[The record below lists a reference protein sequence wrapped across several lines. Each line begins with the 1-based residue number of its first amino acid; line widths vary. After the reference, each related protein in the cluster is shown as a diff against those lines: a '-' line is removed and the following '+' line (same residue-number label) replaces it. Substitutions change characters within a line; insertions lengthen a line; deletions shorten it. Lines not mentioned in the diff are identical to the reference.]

1 LAKRFLNNF
10 IFQHED
16 WSVSSFPDNLK
27 YAATHEWVRVEADGT
42 YTVGITDHAQELL
55 GDIVFIELPE
65 DGASV
70 SAQQEI
76 SVVESVKAASDI
88 YAPVSG
94 KIIAVNK
101 ALIDSPEIVN
111 TSPYGDGW
119 FCRIQPGNVAELD
132 ALLDAD
138 GYAKICE

>member
-1 LAKRFLNNF
+1 M
-10 IFQHED
+10 
-16 WSVSSFPDNLK
+16 SSFPDNLK
-27 YAATHEWVRVEADGT
+27 YAATHEWVRVEADGSV
-42 YTVGITDHAQELL
+42 TVGITDHAQELL
-55 GDIVFIELPE
+55 GDIVFIELPT

-70 SAQQEI
+70 SAKQEI

-94 KIIAVNK
+94 RIIAINK

-119 FCRIQPGNVAELD
+119 FCRIQPADTAELD

-138 GYAKICE
+138 AYARICE

>member
-1 LAKRFLNNF
+1 M
-10 IFQHED
+10 
-16 WSVSSFPDNLK
+16 SSFPDNLK
-27 YAATHEWVRVEADGT
+27 YAATHEWVRVEADGSV
-42 YTVGITDHAQELL
+42 TVGITDHAQELL
-55 GDIVFIELPE
+55 GDIVFIDLPT

-70 SAQQEI
+70 SAKQEI

-94 KIIAVNK
+94 RIIAINK

-119 FCRIQPGNVAELD
+119 FCRIQPADAAELD

-138 GYAKICE
+138 AYARICE

>member
-1 LAKRFLNNF
+1 
-10 IFQHED
+10 
-16 WSVSSFPDNLK
+16 VSSFPDNLK
-27 YAATHEWVRVEADGT
+27 YAATHEWVRVEADGSV
-42 YTVGITDHAQELL
+42 TVGITDHAQELL
-55 GDIVFIELPE
+55 GDIVFIDLPT

-70 SAQQEI
+70 SAKQEI

-94 KIIAVNK
+94 RIIAINK

-119 FCRIQPGNVAELD
+119 FCRIQPADAAELN
-132 ALLDAD
+132 ALMDAD
-138 GYAKICE
+138 AYAKICE

>member
-1 LAKRFLNNF
+1 
-10 IFQHED
+10 
-16 WSVSSFPDNLK
+16 VSSFPDNLK

-65 DGASV
+65 EGASV

-94 KIIAVNK
+94 KIVAINK
-101 ALIDSPEIVN
+101 ALIDSPEVVN

-119 FCRIQPGNVAELD
+119 FCRIQPANVAELD

>member
-1 LAKRFLNNF
+1 M
-10 IFQHED
+10 
-16 WSVSSFPDNLK
+16 SSFPDNLK

-94 KIIAVNK
+94 KIIAINK

>member
-1 LAKRFLNNF
+1 M
-10 IFQHED
+10 
-16 WSVSSFPDNLK
+16 SSFPDNLK

-65 DGASV
+65 EGASV

-94 KIIAVNK
+94 KIVAINK
-101 ALIDSPEIVN
+101 ALIDSPEVVN

-119 FCRIQPGNVAELD
+119 FCRIQPANVAELD

>member
-1 LAKRFLNNF
+1 
-10 IFQHED
+10 
-16 WSVSSFPDNLK
+16 VSSFPDNLK
-27 YAATHEWVRVEADGT
+27 YAATHEWVRVEADGSV
-42 YTVGITDHAQELL
+42 TVGITDHAQELL
-55 GDIVFIELPE
+55 GDIVFIDLPT

-70 SAQQEI
+70 SAKQEI

-94 KIIAVNK
+94 RIIAINK
-101 ALIDSPEIVN
+101 ALIDSPEVVN

-119 FCRIQPGNVAELD
+119 FCRIQPADAAELD

-138 GYAKICE
+138 AYARICE

>member
-1 LAKRFLNNF
+1 M
-10 IFQHED
+10 
-16 WSVSSFPDNLK
+16 SSFPDNLK
-27 YAATHEWVRVEADGT
+27 YAATHEWVRVEADGSV
-42 YTVGITDHAQELL
+42 TVGITDHAQELL
-55 GDIVFIELPE
+55 GDIVFIDLPT

-70 SAQQEI
+70 SAKQEI

-94 KIIAVNK
+94 KVIAINK

-119 FCRIQPGNVAELD
+119 FCRIQPADAAELD

-138 GYAKICE
+138 GYARICE

>member
-1 LAKRFLNNF
+1 M
-10 IFQHED
+10 
-16 WSVSSFPDNLK
+16 SSFPDNLK

-55 GDIVFIELPE
+55 GDIVFIDLPK

-70 SAQQEI
+70 NAQQEI

-94 KIIAVNK
+94 KIVAINK

-119 FCRIQPGNVAELD
+119 FCRIQPSNTSELD

>member
-1 LAKRFLNNF
+1 M
-10 IFQHED
+10 
-16 WSVSSFPDNLK
+16 SSFPDNLK
-27 YAATHEWVRVEADGT
+27 YAATHEWVRVEADGSV
-42 YTVGITDHAQELL
+42 TVGITDHAQELL
-55 GDIVFIELPE
+55 GDIVFIDLPT

-70 SAQQEI
+70 SAKQEI

-94 KIIAVNK
+94 RIIAINK

-119 FCRIQPGNVAELD
+119 FCRIQPADAAELN
-132 ALLDAD
+132 ALMDAD
-138 GYAKICE
+138 AYAKICE

>member
-1 LAKRFLNNF
+1 
-10 IFQHED
+10 
-16 WSVSSFPDNLK
+16 VSSFPDNLK
-27 YAATHEWVRVEADGT
+27 YAATHEWVRVEADGSV
-42 YTVGITDHAQELL
+42 TVGITDHAQELL
-55 GDIVFIELPE
+55 GDIVFIDLPT

-70 SAQQEI
+70 SAKQEI

-94 KIIAVNK
+94 RIIAINK

-119 FCRIQPGNVAELD
+119 FCRIQPADAAELD

-138 GYAKICE
+138 AYARICE

>member
-1 LAKRFLNNF
+1 M
-10 IFQHED
+10 
-16 WSVSSFPDNLK
+16 SSFPDNLK
-27 YAATHEWVRVEADGT
+27 YAATHEWVRVEADGSV
-42 YTVGITDHAQELL
+42 TVGITDHAQELL
-55 GDIVFIELPE
+55 GDIVFIDLPT
-65 DGASV
+65 DGANV
-70 SAQQEI
+70 SAKQEI

-94 KIIAVNK
+94 RIIAINK

-119 FCRIQPGNVAELD
+119 FCRIQPADAAELD

-138 GYAKICE
+138 AYAKICE

>member
-1 LAKRFLNNF
+1 M
-10 IFQHED
+10 
-16 WSVSSFPDNLK
+16 SSFPDNLK
-27 YAATHEWVRVEADGT
+27 YAATHEWVRVEADGSV
-42 YTVGITDHAQELL
+42 TVGITDHAQELL
-55 GDIVFIELPE
+55 GDIVFIELPT

-70 SAQQEI
+70 SAKQEI

-94 KIIAVNK
+94 KVIAINK

-119 FCRIQPGNVAELD
+119 FCRIQPADAAELD

-138 GYAKICE
+138 GYARICE

>member
-1 LAKRFLNNF
+1 M
-10 IFQHED
+10 
-16 WSVSSFPDNLK
+16 SSFPDNLK

-55 GDIVFIELPE
+55 GDIVFIDLPK

-70 SAQQEI
+70 NAQQEI

-94 KIIAVNK
+94 KIVAINK

-119 FCRIQPGNVAELD
+119 FCRIQPANTAELD
-132 ALLDAD
+132 ALLDAND
-138 GYAKICE
+138 YAKICE

>member
-1 LAKRFLNNF
+1 M
-10 IFQHED
+10 
-16 WSVSSFPDNLK
+16 SSFPDNLK

-42 YTVGITDHAQELL
+42 YTIGITDYAQELL
-55 GDIVFIELPE
+55 GDIVFIELPA

-70 SAQQEI
+70 TARQEI

-119 FCRIQPGNVAELD
+119 FCRIQPGDTAELD

-138 GYAKICE
+138 GYAKICA

>member
-1 LAKRFLNNF
+1 M
-10 IFQHED
+10 
-16 WSVSSFPDNLK
+16 SSFPDNLK
-27 YAATHEWVRVEADGT
+27 YAATHEWVRVEADGSL
-42 YTVGITDHAQELL
+42 TVGITDHAQELL
-55 GDIVFIELPE
+55 GDIVFIDLPT

-70 SAQQEI
+70 SAKQEI

-94 KIIAVNK
+94 RIIAINK

-119 FCRIQPGNVAELD
+119 FCRIQPADAAELD

-138 GYAKICE
+138 AYARICE

>member
-1 LAKRFLNNF
+1 M
-10 IFQHED
+10 
-16 WSVSSFPDNLK
+16 SSFPDNLK
-27 YAATHEWVRVEADGT
+27 YAATHEWVRVEADGSL
-42 YTVGITDHAQELL
+42 TVGITDHAQELL
-55 GDIVFIELPE
+55 GDIVFIDLPT

-70 SAQQEI
+70 SAKQEI

-94 KIIAVNK
+94 RIIAINK

-119 FCRIQPGNVAELD
+119 FCRIQPADAAELD

-138 GYAKICE
+138 GYARICE

>member
-1 LAKRFLNNF
+1 M
-10 IFQHED
+10 
-16 WSVSSFPDNLK
+16 SSFPDNLK
-27 YAATHEWVRVEADGT
+27 YAATHEWVRVEADGSV
-42 YTVGITDHAQELL
+42 TVGITDHAQELL
-55 GDIVFIELPE
+55 GDIVFIELPT

-70 SAQQEI
+70 SAKQEI

-94 KIIAVNK
+94 KVIAINK
-101 ALIDSPEIVN
+101 ALIDSPEIMN

-119 FCRIQPGNVAELD
+119 FCRIQPADAAELD

-138 GYAKICE
+138 GYARICE

>member
-1 LAKRFLNNF
+1 M
-10 IFQHED
+10 
-16 WSVSSFPDNLK
+16 SSFPDNLK
-27 YAATHEWVRVEADGT
+27 YAATHEWVRVEADGSV
-42 YTVGITDHAQELL
+42 TVGITDHAQELL
-55 GDIVFIELPE
+55 GDIVFIELPS

-70 SAQQEI
+70 SAKQEI

-94 KIIAVNK
+94 KVIAINK

-119 FCRIQPGNVAELD
+119 FCRIQPADAAELD

-138 GYAKICE
+138 GYARICE

>member
-1 LAKRFLNNF
+1 M
-10 IFQHED
+10 
-16 WSVSSFPDNLK
+16 SSFPDNLK
-27 YAATHEWVRVEADGT
+27 YAATHEWVRVEADGSV
-42 YTVGITDHAQELL
+42 TVGITDHAQELL
-55 GDIVFIELPE
+55 GDIVFIDLPT

-70 SAQQEI
+70 SAKQEI

-94 KIIAVNK
+94 RIIAINK
-101 ALIDSPEIVN
+101 ALIDSPEVVN

-119 FCRIQPGNVAELD
+119 FCRIQPADAAELD

-138 GYAKICE
+138 AYARICE